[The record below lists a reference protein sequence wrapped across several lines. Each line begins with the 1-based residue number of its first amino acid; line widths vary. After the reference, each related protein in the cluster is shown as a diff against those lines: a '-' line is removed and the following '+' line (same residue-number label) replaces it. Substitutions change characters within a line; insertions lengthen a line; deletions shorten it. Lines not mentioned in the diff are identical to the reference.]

1 MRTNID
7 IDDDL
12 MAAAMRAGGFTTKKE
27 TVEEALRLLARR
39 SAYEGVRALRGTTKW
54 EGSLNEMRQDRADY
68 SVLWDDKLETTKQK
82 VKRVTKRATAQTTKQ
97 TAKRK

>member
-39 SAYEGVRALRGTTKW
+39 AAYEGVRALRGTTKW
-54 EGSLNEMRQDRADY
+54 EGSLTEMRQDRADY
-68 SVLWDDKLETTKQK
+68 SALWGDKKQAAK
-82 VKRVTKRATAQTTKQ
+82 SAAKNKTKRK
-97 TAKRK
+97 

>member
-68 SVLWDDKLETTKQK
+68 SALWDDMPAATKRTTKH
-82 VKRVTKRATAQTTKQ
+82 AAAQTTKQ
-97 TAKRK
+97 TTKRK

>member
-12 MAAAMRAGGFTTKKE
+12 MAAAMHAGGFTTKKE

-54 EGSLNEMRQDRADY
+54 EGCLNEMRQDRADY
-68 SVLWDDKLETTKQK
+68 SALWDNKKPAKKQAAK
-82 VKRVTKRATAQTTKQ
+82 STEKRVTKRK
-97 TAKRK
+97 

>member
-68 SVLWDDKLETTKQK
+68 NALWDDKRSATKQSAK
-82 VKRVTKRATAQTTKQ
+82 S
-97 TAKRK
+97 TAKRIKKQK

>member
-39 SAYEGVRALRGTTKW
+39 SAYEGVRALRGTVKW

-68 SVLWDDKLETTKQK
+68 SALWDEKKPVAK
-82 VKRVTKRATAQTTKQ
+82 KAAKPSTKRK
-97 TAKRK
+97 

>member
-39 SAYEGVRALRGTTKW
+39 GAYEGVRALRGTTKW

-68 SVLWDDKLETTKQK
+68 SALWDDKKLAKKQP
-82 VKRVTKRATAQTTKQ
+82 AES
-97 TAKRK
+97 TAKRVAKRK